1 VVITFAF
8 AKKHIIVCLCNCFAV
23 LFQKKIKT
31 LKSEMNIE
39 LKEVHVGEEIKKR
52 LEFLHMTKTEFGRRI
67 GVPQQHINRIL
78 ERDTM
83 ETRKLLKVC
92 RVLDEN
98 FFAMFCQFNITN
110 ITSTLSALAVNSAG
124 ANVNNAIGDAI
135 AAQQLQSALDKI
147 ETLKNDITR
156 LEDANRQLKSQ
167 LDDKNELIEV
177 YKNRR

>member
-1 VVITFAF
+1 LF
-8 AKKHIIVCLCNCFAV
+8 VCATV
-23 LFQKKIKT
+23 LPFNFRKKIKT
-31 LKSEMNIE
+31 LKSEMDIQ
-39 LKEVHVGEEIKKR
+39 LKEVHVGEEIRKR

-67 GVPQQHINRIL
+67 GVPQQHVNRIL

-83 ETRKLLKVC
+83 ETRKLVKVC
-92 RVLDEN
+92 HVLDEN

-110 ITSTLSALAVNSAG
+110 ITSNLASLAVNSDG
-124 ANVNNAIGDAI
+124 AHLNTIIGDAV